1 MPRIEGEVLIER
13 PVEDVFDFVA
23 DECNEPA
30 YNREMLRA
38 EMVSRAPIGI
48 GSRFS
53 ATVRS
58 GGRPVEMEVEI
69 TSYDRPRQLASR
81 TRMTSLDIAGTL
93 TFEAVDGGTRM
104 RWSWDVTPRGGM
116 RLLGPVIGWRGRR
129 QERRIWR
136 ELKKVLESRQ
146 YETETRDARGS

>member
-1 MPRIEGEVLIER
+1 MPQIQGEILIER
-13 PVEDVFDFVA
+13 PVEEVFDFVA

-38 EMVSRAPIGI
+38 EKVSRGPIGI

-58 GGRPVEMEVEI
+58 GGRPVEMDIEF
-69 TSYDRPRQLASR
+69 TSYDRPRRLVSR

-104 RWSWDVTPRGGM
+104 RWFWEVTPRGGM

-136 ELKKVLESRQ
+136 ELKKVLEAPQ
-146 YETETRDARGS
+146 YEAETRGAHGA

>member
-1 MPRIEGEVLIER
+1 MPHIEGEILIER

-30 YNREMLRA
+30 YNREMLCA
-38 EMVSRAPIGI
+38 EKVSEGPIGV

-58 GGRPVEMEVEI
+58 GGRPVEMEIEF
-69 TSYDRPRQLASR
+69 TWYDRPRRLASR
-81 TRMTSLDIAGTL
+81 TRMRSLDVAGTL

-104 RWSWDVTPRGGM
+104 CWFWDVTPRGSM
-116 RLLGPVIGWRGRR
+116 RLLGPVIGWTGRR
-129 QERRIWR
+129 QERRIWG
-136 ELKKVLESRQ
+136 ELKNVLESRQ
-146 YETETRDARGS
+146 YATETRDTRGS